1 MRKEPTQCCMFTIE
15 SSIFLSRGGR
25 FSRMV
30 SWGTV
35 KYLMEKQGVA
45 GYFLPTHIFSLDHIP
60 PAFVEGCE
68 EYTVYSEETLYNL

>member
-1 MRKEPTQCCMFTIE
+1 
-15 SSIFLSRGGR
+15 
-25 FSRMV
+25 MV